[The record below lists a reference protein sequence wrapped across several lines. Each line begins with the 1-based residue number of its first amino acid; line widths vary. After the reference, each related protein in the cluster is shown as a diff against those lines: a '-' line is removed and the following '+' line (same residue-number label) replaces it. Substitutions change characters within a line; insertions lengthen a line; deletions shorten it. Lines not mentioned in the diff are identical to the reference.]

1 MKIIIIGDGK
11 VGYSLAEHLSQ
22 EDHDVTIIDKDPEA
36 LRKASESLDVMCVR
50 GNGVS
55 TRIMME
61 AGIKTADLLIAATSS
76 DEMNMVCALTGKK
89 LGAKHTVARIRDPE
103 YANELSVLKA
113 ELGLDL
119 VINPEQA
126 ASREIGRLLRFP
138 PATDVEHFAKGRI
151 EFIEIRTNHNM
162 PIIGI
167 PLKDLPS
174 RIAGNILIGAVERGD
189 EVIIPN
195 GDFVIKSGD
204 ILYIVGKPSDIN
216 EFCKQIGLLTQ
227 KIKNVMVVGGGRV
240 AHYLAL
246 LLRQIDMKVKIIE
259 IDRERCIELSEM
271 LPDAL
276 IINGDGTDQAFL
288 ESENLCDMD
297 AFVALTGRDEEN
309 LISALLA
316 KQCGVKKVIA
326 KITRI
331 NNPAVYTVLG
341 VDSIVNPKLI
351 TANYI
356 LRFVRGLNSALNNP
370 ANTVYKIIN
379 GKAEVLEFTATKSL
393 RFLNIPLKNLRLVN
407 GVIIGA
413 IARKNEII
421 IPHGDDCVRLGDNV
435 LVIAV
440 NKRIV
445 DLNEV
450 IASVGGSK

>member
-1 MKIIIIGDGK
+1 MKIIIVGDGK

-22 EDHDVTIIDKDPEA
+22 ENHDVTIIDKDPEA
-36 LRKASESLDVMCVR
+36 LRKANENLDVMCIK

-55 TRIMME
+55 TKIMME
-61 AGIKTADLLIAATSS
+61 AGIKRTDLLIAATSS

-138 PATDVEHFAKGRI
+138 SAADVEHFAKGRI
-151 EFIEIRTNHNM
+151 EFIEIRVNDIM
-162 PIIGI
+162 PIVGI

-174 RIAGNILIGAVERGD
+174 KFHGDILIGAVERGE

-195 GDFVIKSGD
+195 GNFEIQAGD
-204 ILYIVGKPSDIN
+204 ILYIIGKPNDVTG
-216 EFCKQIGLLTQ
+216 FCKQIGLLTQ
-227 KIKNVMVVGGGRV
+227 KIKNIMVVGGGRI

-246 LLRQIDMKVKIIE
+246 LLKQSDMKVKIIE
-259 IDRERCIELSEM
+259 IDRQRCIELSEM
-271 LPDAL
+271 LPDTL
-276 IINGDGTDQAFL
+276 IINGDGTDQANL
-288 ESENLCDMD
+288 ESENLSEMD
-297 AFVALTGRDEEN
+297 AFIALTGSDEEN

-316 KQCGVKKVIA
+316 KQCGVIKVIA
-326 KITRI
+326 KITKI
-331 NNPAVYTVLG
+331 NNPTVFTVLG

-351 TANYI
+351 TTNYI
-356 LRFVRGLNSALNNP
+356 LRYVRGLNSALGNP
-370 ANTVYKIIN
+370 AETVYRIIN
-379 GKAEVLEFTATKSL
+379 GKAEVLEFTANKTSKL
-393 RFLNIPLKNLRLVN
+393 LNVPLKKLKLVD

-421 IPHGDDCVRLGDNV
+421 IPHGDDCIRLGDSV
-435 LVIAV
+435 IVIAV
-440 NKRIV
+440 DKRIF
-445 DLNEV
+445 DLGEV
-450 IASVGGSK
+450 VASAGGIK

>member
-1 MKIIIIGDGK
+1 
-11 VGYSLAEHLSQ
+11 
-22 EDHDVTIIDKDPEA
+22 
-36 LRKASESLDVMCVR
+36 
-50 GNGVS
+50 
-55 TRIMME
+55 
-61 AGIKTADLLIAATSS
+61 
-76 DEMNMVCALTGKK
+76 
-89 LGAKHTVARIRDPE
+89 
-103 YANELSVLKA
+103 
-113 ELGLDL
+113 
-119 VINPEQA
+119 
-126 ASREIGRLLRFP
+126 
-138 PATDVEHFAKGRI
+138 
-151 EFIEIRTNHNM
+151 
-162 PIIGI
+162 
-167 PLKDLPS
+167 
-174 RIAGNILIGAVERGD
+174 
-189 EVIIPN
+189 
-195 GDFVIKSGD
+195 
-204 ILYIVGKPSDIN
+204 
-216 EFCKQIGLLTQ
+216 
-227 KIKNVMVVGGGRV
+227 MVVGGGRV

-331 NNPAVYTVLG
+331 NNPDVYTVLG